1 MGWQDGKT
9 LAATPDNLEF
19 NPWDHMVGD
28 SHKLTFDLQLT
39 SHTLIV
45 KSSPDHNIL
54 KLVTKSKYV
63 YTSNI
68 YTSNM
73 KAQEPRLESKA
84 FLWIFSSQANS

>member
-54 KLVTKSKYV
+54 KLVTKRA
-63 YTSNI
+63 
-68 YTSNM
+68 NM
-73 KAQEPRLESKA
+73 FILPMYILP
-84 FLWIFSSQANS
+84 I